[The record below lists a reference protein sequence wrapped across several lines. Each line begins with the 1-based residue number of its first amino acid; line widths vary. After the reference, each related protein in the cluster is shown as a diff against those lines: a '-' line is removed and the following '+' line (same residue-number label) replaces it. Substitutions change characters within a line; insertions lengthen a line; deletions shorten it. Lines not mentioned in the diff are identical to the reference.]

1 MHVIDH
7 AGRAAGE
14 KGECREG
21 RDAANCRERGHGRKL
36 LQRLEGSHG
45 DPLSQCLKAANICP
59 TEYAEFRMTVHLV
72 KLCVGIESI
81 DDLVEWFDSE
91 DCKKARKR
99 KGLKSPNEHAHWTK
113 MKPKR
118 LEEVL
123 DGGSLYWV
131 IRGRICVRHPI
142 LRLDDVQ
149 DEKGN
154 AYCAIVYEPKVILV
168 ETRPRRAFQGW
179 RYLEEEDAPADLSD
193 QRAALRAARAEAD
206 LPPKM
211 VAELKALGLL

>member
-1 MHVIDH
+1 
-7 AGRAAGE
+7 
-14 KGECREG
+14 
-21 RDAANCRERGHGRKL
+21 
-36 LQRLEGSHG
+36 
-45 DPLSQCLKAANICP
+45 
-59 TEYAEFRMTVHLV
+59 MTVHLV

-123 DGGSLYWV
+123 DGGSLYLV

-179 RYLEEEDAPADLSD
+179 RYLEEDDAPADLSD

>member
-1 MHVIDH
+1 
-7 AGRAAGE
+7 
-14 KGECREG
+14 
-21 RDAANCRERGHGRKL
+21 
-36 LQRLEGSHG
+36 
-45 DPLSQCLKAANICP
+45 
-59 TEYAEFRMTVHLV
+59 MTVHLV

-81 DDLVEWFDSE
+81 DELAAWFDSD

-99 KGLKSPNEHAHWTK
+99 KGLKSPNEHAHWTR

-142 LRLDDVQ
+142 LRLDDVR
-149 DEKGN
+149 DDKGN
-154 AYCAIVYEPKVILV
+154 AYCAIVYEPKMILV
-168 ETRPRRAFQGW
+168 EARPRRPVQGW
-179 RYLEEEDAPADLSD
+179 RYLEAEESPADLAD

>member
-1 MHVIDH
+1 M
-7 AGRAAGE
+7 A
-14 KGECREG
+14 
-21 RDAANCRERGHGRKL
+21 
-36 LQRLEGSHG
+36 
-45 DPLSQCLKAANICP
+45 
-59 TEYAEFRMTVHLV
+59 VHLV

-81 DDLVEWFDSE
+81 DELVAWFASDA
-91 DCKKARKR
+91 CKKARKR
-99 KGLKSPNEHAHWTK
+99 KGLKSSNEHAHWTR

-118 LEEVL
+118 AEDVL

-131 IRGRICVRHPI
+131 IRGRICVRHRI
-142 LRLDDVQ
+142 LRLDDVA
-149 DEKGN
+149 DEKGK
-154 AYCAIVYEPKVILV
+154 AYCAIVYDPTMILT

-179 RYLEEEDAPADLSD
+179 RYLEDSDAPADLSD

>member
-1 MHVIDH
+1 M
-7 AGRAAGE
+7 A
-14 KGECREG
+14 
-21 RDAANCRERGHGRKL
+21 
-36 LQRLEGSHG
+36 
-45 DPLSQCLKAANICP
+45 
-59 TEYAEFRMTVHLV
+59 VHLV

-81 DDLVEWFDSE
+81 DDLVAWYASAE
-91 DCKKARKR
+91 CKKARKR
-99 KGLKSPNEHAHWTK
+99 KGLRNPNEHSHWTR

-118 LEEVL
+118 VEEVL

-131 IRGRICVRHPI
+131 IRGRICVRHRI
-142 LRLDDVQ
+142 LRLDEVK

-154 AYCAIVYEPKVILV
+154 GYCAIVYDPSLILT
-168 ETRPRRAFQGW
+168 ETRPRRPFQGW
-179 RYLEEEDAPADLSD
+179 RYLEEADAPADVSD

>member
-1 MHVIDH
+1 M
-7 AGRAAGE
+7 A
-14 KGECREG
+14 
-21 RDAANCRERGHGRKL
+21 
-36 LQRLEGSHG
+36 
-45 DPLSQCLKAANICP
+45 
-59 TEYAEFRMTVHLV
+59 VHLV
-72 KLCVGIESI
+72 KLCVGIESV
-81 DDLVEWFDSE
+81 DELATWFASD

-99 KGLKSPNEHAHWTK
+99 KGLKSPNEHSHWTR

-118 LEEVL
+118 AEEVL

-131 IRGRICVRHPI
+131 IRGRICVRHRI
-142 LRLDDVQ
+142 LRLDDVKDAQ
-149 DEKGN
+149 GK
-154 AYCAIVYEPKVILV
+154 AYCAIVYDPTMILT

-179 RYLEEEDAPADLSD
+179 RYLDESDAPADLAD

>member
-1 MHVIDH
+1 
-7 AGRAAGE
+7 
-14 KGECREG
+14 
-21 RDAANCRERGHGRKL
+21 
-36 LQRLEGSHG
+36 
-45 DPLSQCLKAANICP
+45 
-59 TEYAEFRMTVHLV
+59 MTVHLV
-72 KLCVGIESI
+72 KLCVGIDSVDE
-81 DDLVEWFDSE
+81 LVTWFAGE

-99 KGLKSPNEHAHWTK
+99 KGLRSANEHAHWTR

-118 LEEVL
+118 VEEVL

-131 IRGRICVRHPI
+131 IRGRIRVRHPI
-142 LRLDDVQ
+142 LRLDDVE

-154 AYCAIVYEPKVILV
+154 GYCAIVYEPKVILT

-179 RYLEEEDAPADLSD
+179 RYLEEEDAPGDLAD

-206 LPPKM
+206 LPAKM

>member
-1 MHVIDH
+1 
-7 AGRAAGE
+7 
-14 KGECREG
+14 
-21 RDAANCRERGHGRKL
+21 
-36 LQRLEGSHG
+36 
-45 DPLSQCLKAANICP
+45 
-59 TEYAEFRMTVHLV
+59 MTVHLV

-81 DDLVEWFDSE
+81 DELAAWFASE

-99 KGLKSPNEHAHWTK
+99 KGLKSPNEHAHWTR

-123 DGGSLYWV
+123 DDGSLYWV

-154 AYCAIVYEPKVILV
+154 AYCAIVYEPKMILV

-179 RYLEEEDAPADLSD
+179 RYLEEEDAPADLAD

-206 LPPKM
+206 LPAKM

>member
-1 MHVIDH
+1 ML
-7 AGRAAGE
+7 
-14 KGECREG
+14 CPP
-21 RDAANCRERGHGRKL
+21 ERRKV
-36 LQRLEGSHG
+36 
-45 DPLSQCLKAANICP
+45 
-59 TEYAEFRMTVHLV
+59 FRMTVHLV
-72 KLCVGIESI
+72 KLCVGIESV
-81 DDLVEWFDSE
+81 DDLVTWFASDE
-91 DCKKARKR
+91 CKKAMKR
-99 KGLKSPNEHAHWTK
+99 KGLRNPNEHSHWTR

-118 LEEVL
+118 VEEVL

-131 IRGRICVRHPI
+131 IRGRICVRHRI

-154 AYCAIVYEPKVILV
+154 AYCAIVYDRTVTLV

-179 RYLEEEDAPADLSD
+179 RYLEEDDAPADLAD

-206 LPPKM
+206 LPAKM

>member
-1 MHVIDH
+1 M
-7 AGRAAGE
+7 R
-14 KGECREG
+14 
-21 RDAANCRERGHGRKL
+21 
-36 LQRLEGSHG
+36 
-45 DPLSQCLKAANICP
+45 CP
-59 TEYAEFRMTVHLV
+59 TEEREVFRMTVHLV
-72 KLCVGIESI
+72 KLCVGVDSI
-81 DDLVEWFDSE
+81 DDLAQWFASE

-99 KGLKSPNEHAHWTK
+99 KGLMDPNEHAHWTR

-118 LEEVL
+118 VEEVL

-131 IRGRICVRHPI
+131 IRGRICVRHRI
-142 LRLDDVQ
+142 LRLEDVKDD
-149 DEKGN
+149 KGN
-154 AYCAIVYEPKVILV
+154 GYCAIVYDPAMILT

-179 RYLEEEDAPADLSD
+179 RYLEVDDAPADLAD

>member
-1 MHVIDH
+1 
-7 AGRAAGE
+7 
-14 KGECREG
+14 
-21 RDAANCRERGHGRKL
+21 
-36 LQRLEGSHG
+36 
-45 DPLSQCLKAANICP
+45 
-59 TEYAEFRMTVHLV
+59 MTVHLV

-81 DDLVEWFDSE
+81 DELAEWFAGE

-99 KGLKSPNEHAHWTK
+99 KGLKSPNEHSHWTR

-154 AYCAIVYEPKVILV
+154 AYCAIVYEPKMILV

-179 RYLEEEDAPADLSD
+179 RYLEEEDAPADLAD

-206 LPPKM
+206 LPAKM

>member
-1 MHVIDH
+1 
-7 AGRAAGE
+7 
-14 KGECREG
+14 
-21 RDAANCRERGHGRKL
+21 
-36 LQRLEGSHG
+36 
-45 DPLSQCLKAANICP
+45 
-59 TEYAEFRMTVHLV
+59 MTVHLV

-81 DDLVEWFDSE
+81 DELAEWFASE

-99 KGLKSPNEHAHWTK
+99 KGLRSPNEHSHWTR

-154 AYCAIVYEPKVILV
+154 AYCAIVYEPKMILV

-206 LPPKM
+206 LPAKM

>member
-1 MHVIDH
+1 
-7 AGRAAGE
+7 
-14 KGECREG
+14 
-21 RDAANCRERGHGRKL
+21 
-36 LQRLEGSHG
+36 
-45 DPLSQCLKAANICP
+45 
-59 TEYAEFRMTVHLV
+59 
-72 KLCVGIESI
+72 
-81 DDLVEWFDSE
+81 
-91 DCKKARKR
+91 
-99 KGLKSPNEHAHWTK
+99 

-154 AYCAIVYEPKVILV
+154 AYCAIVYEPKMILV

-206 LPPKM
+206 LPAKM

>member
-1 MHVIDH
+1 
-7 AGRAAGE
+7 
-14 KGECREG
+14 
-21 RDAANCRERGHGRKL
+21 
-36 LQRLEGSHG
+36 
-45 DPLSQCLKAANICP
+45 
-59 TEYAEFRMTVHLV
+59 MTVHLV

-81 DDLVEWFDSE
+81 DELVEWFDSD

-99 KGLKSPNEHAHWTK
+99 KGLKNPNEHAHWTR

-154 AYCAIVYEPKVILV
+154 AYCAIVYEPKMILV
-168 ETRPRRAFQGW
+168 ETRPRRPFQGW

-206 LPPKM
+206 LPAKM

>member
-1 MHVIDH
+1 
-7 AGRAAGE
+7 
-14 KGECREG
+14 
-21 RDAANCRERGHGRKL
+21 
-36 LQRLEGSHG
+36 
-45 DPLSQCLKAANICP
+45 
-59 TEYAEFRMTVHLV
+59 MTVHLV

-81 DDLVEWFDSE
+81 DELVEWFDSD

-99 KGLKSPNEHAHWTK
+99 KGPKSPNEHAHWTR

-179 RYLEEEDAPADLSD
+179 RYLEEEDAPADLAD

>member
-1 MHVIDH
+1 
-7 AGRAAGE
+7 
-14 KGECREG
+14 
-21 RDAANCRERGHGRKL
+21 
-36 LQRLEGSHG
+36 
-45 DPLSQCLKAANICP
+45 
-59 TEYAEFRMTVHLV
+59 MTVHLV

-81 DDLVEWFDSE
+81 DELAAWFDSD

-99 KGLKSPNEHAHWTK
+99 KGLKSPNEHAHWTR

-154 AYCAIVYEPKVILV
+154 AYCAIVYEPKMILV
-168 ETRPRRAFQGW
+168 ETRPRRPFQGW
-179 RYLEEEDAPADLSD
+179 RYLEAEDSPADLAD

>member
-1 MHVIDH
+1 M
-7 AGRAAGE
+7 A
-14 KGECREG
+14 
-21 RDAANCRERGHGRKL
+21 
-36 LQRLEGSHG
+36 
-45 DPLSQCLKAANICP
+45 
-59 TEYAEFRMTVHLV
+59 VHLV

-81 DDLVEWFDSE
+81 DDLVAWYDSDE
-91 DCKKARKR
+91 CKKARKR
-99 KGLKSPNEHAHWTK
+99 KGLRSPDEHAHWTR

-118 LEEVL
+118 VEDVL

-142 LRLDDVQ
+142 LRLDDVK

-154 AYCAIVYEPKVILV
+154 SYCALVYDPTVILT
-168 ETRPRRAFQGW
+168 ETRPRRPFQGW
-179 RYLEEEDAPADLSD
+179 RYLDEEDAPADLAD

-206 LPPKM
+206 LPAKM

>member
-1 MHVIDH
+1 
-7 AGRAAGE
+7 
-14 KGECREG
+14 
-21 RDAANCRERGHGRKL
+21 
-36 LQRLEGSHG
+36 
-45 DPLSQCLKAANICP
+45 
-59 TEYAEFRMTVHLV
+59 MTVHLV

-81 DDLVEWFDSE
+81 DELVAWFDSE

-99 KGLKSPNEHAHWTK
+99 KGLKSPNEHAHWTR

-123 DGGSLYWV
+123 DDGSLYWV

-154 AYCAIVYEPKVILV
+154 AYCAFVYEPKMILV

-179 RYLEEEDAPADLSD
+179 RYLEEEDAPADLAD

-206 LPPKM
+206 LPAKM